1 MKSALILAT
10 AVAAQFIDSPPNMSE
25 SSNEWMGDAASAI
38 KNMSENMQARARWEG
53 DVLK

>member
-10 AVAAQFIDSPPNMSE
+10 CVAAQSGEN
-25 SSNEWMGDAASAI
+25 WMGDAASAI